1 MRIKYLFPLMAS
13 LILIL
18 SSTLKGDEFV
28 TGPSYV
34 EGPLSF
40 FRKGEEYPIIS
51 IRDEMDYESF
61 KLFYKFCQLAFN
73 ASLQDID
80 SCVDYLP
87 QASAK
92 EKSLILTT
100 FYVYAY
106 PWEKQKQIT
115 NKIIATTGI
124 KSKKTSDIFK
134 FIVKAIISENASIN
148 GALTAPLIII

>member
-13 LILIL
+13 LILVL

-34 EGPLSF
+34 EQIQQIAEEMEVFPIDLIAREGPLSF

-106 PWEKQKQIT
+106 PWEKQKQD
-115 NKIIATTGI
+115 ACR
-124 KSKKTSDIFK
+124 DC
-134 FIVKAIISENASIN
+134 
-148 GALTAPLIII
+148 